1 MRTSKALYALLTAA
15 SGVFMLLGW
24 QLLLMGS
31 TLSPLPFGA
40 FPSIVIA
47 AMMTSTGAFAAFAV
61 LCALLYGMV
70 FTALYF
76 AWKRK
81 PWAVVAG
88 TLLYCLDMAAALVF
102 TAFSWWFLLGI
113 AVDVVLIVMLWRM
126 YVLAGKQTG

>member
-1 MRTSKALYALLTAA
+1 
-15 SGVFMLLGW
+15 
-24 QLLLMGS
+24 
-31 TLSPLPFGA
+31 
-40 FPSIVIA
+40 
-47 AMMTSTGAFAAFAV
+47 MMTSTGAFAAFAV

-81 PWAVVAG
+81 LWAVVAG

-126 YVLAGKQTG
+126 YVLAGKQAG

>member
-1 MRTSKALYALLTAA
+1 M
-15 SGVFMLLGW
+15 
-24 QLLLMGS
+24 
-31 TLSPLPFGA
+31 
-40 FPSIVIA
+40 
-47 AMMTSTGAFAAFAV
+47 

-70 FTALYF
+70 FAALYF

-81 PWAVVAG
+81 LWAVVAG

-126 YVLAGKQTG
+126 YVLAGKQAG